1 MQLLP
6 TCLARLTV
14 ISVVGVLS
22 FTLAGVGRAG
32 ESDFRPGKLIPEY
45 GEIAPVPGAAP
56 LPPETTFKLAID
68 VVEGGTTGEVNGRFE
83 TAAAFLNLQHANG
96 IDPEN
101 VEIALVVHGPAHR
114 DLLVDDAYG
123 GDNPNA
129 ELLAALQKYQVS
141 VYYCGQSAV
150 YRDVGASDL
159 LPGVEITHSATT
171 THTLL
176 QQQGYSLRP

>member
-1 MQLLP
+1 MQRQKPFPRSLY
-6 TCLARLTV
+6 CVALTV
-14 ISVVGVLS
+14 SMG
-22 FTLAGVGRAG
+22 LACGAQAG
-32 ESDFRPGKLIPEY
+32 ESDFRPGGLIPEY
-45 GEIAPVPGAAP
+45 GPIAPVPDAAP
-56 LPPETTFKLAID
+56 LPPDTTFKLAID
-68 VVEGGTTGEVNGRFE
+68 VVEGGETGEVNARFK

-96 IDPEN
+96 IPPEN

-114 DLLVDDAYG
+114 DLLVDSAYG

-129 ELLAALQKYQVS
+129 EILAALQKYQVS

-150 YRDVGASDL
+150 YRDISADDL

-176 QQQGYSLRP
+176 QHQGYSLRP

>member
-1 MQLLP
+1 MQQLFFRSMGTAVLAASWLL
-6 TCLARLTV
+6 A
-14 ISVVGVLS
+14 LS
-22 FTLAGVGRAG
+22 AQAG
-32 ESDFRPGKLIPEY
+32 EADFKPGQLIPEY
-45 GEIAPVPGAAP
+45 GPIAPVPDAAP
-56 LPPETTFKLAID
+56 LPADTTFKLAID
-68 VVEGGTTGEVNGRFE
+68 VVEGGETGEVNGRFK

-96 IDPEN
+96 IAPEN

-114 DLLVDDAYG
+114 DLLDDEAYG

-129 ELLAALQKYQVS
+129 EILAALQRYQVS

-150 YRDVGASDL
+150 YRDVSAGDL

-176 QQQGYSLRP
+176 QQQGFSLRP